1 VDRHHSVSRTVLS
14 ALGLICGAVTRAPA
28 QQAADTASPRTEPL
42 FESSERLVLNFTADF
57 GALAK
62 DRGTEKHDYPG
73 VLSYVAPS
81 GDSVTLNVQVHT
93 RGHYRLKICQYPP
106 LKIDF
111 DSNQVAGTVFA
122 HQKSLKL
129 VGQCRGGHT
138 YENYLLEEQLIY
150 RSYNLLTDLSFRVR
164 LAQITY
170 LDAKQKHGPD
180 TRWAFF
186 LQDDDRMAKR
196 TRKTVFAHAVNQAET
211 DPTQMGLFAVFQYM
225 IGNTDWAVS
234 ALHNVVLIWD
244 SSGVMYPVP
253 YDFDWSGVIWP
264 PYAMPDP
271 SLSLRTVRERTFR
284 NAECFTPETL
294 ALLFA
299 RFNAQK
305 DTIYAL
311 YRGQEGLEPKRV
323 KQALEY
329 YDDFYRTINDARA
342 ARRAFIDGCAHR

>member
-1 VDRHHSVSRTVLS
+1 VARHPSLSWTALS
-14 ALGLICGAVTRAPA
+14 AWWLMCGVVTRAPA
-28 QQAADTASPRTEPL
+28 QQAADTASPRNDPL
-42 FESSERLVLNFTADF
+42 FASSERLVLNFTADF
-57 GALAK
+57 GAIAR

-73 VLSYVAPS
+73 VLSIVAPS
-81 GDSVTLNVQVHT
+81 GDSVSLHVKVHT

-111 DSNQVAGTVFA
+111 DRDEAARTVFA

-129 VGQCRGGHT
+129 VGECRGGHT

-150 RSYNLLTDLSFRVR
+150 RAYNQLTVMSFRVR

-170 LDAKQKHGPD
+170 LDAKQKRSPD
-180 TRWAFF
+180 TRYAFF
-186 LQDDDRMAKR
+186 LEDDDRMAKR
-196 TRKTVFAHAVNQAET
+196 NRKAVFAHPVNQAET
-211 DPTQMGLFAVFQYM
+211 DSTQMSVFALFQYM

-244 SSGVMYPVP
+244 SGGVMYPVP
-253 YDFDWSGVIWP
+253 YDFDWSGVISP
-264 PYAMPDP
+264 PYAMPDS
-271 SLSLRTVRERTFR
+271 SLHLQTVRQRTFR
-284 NAECFTPETL
+284 NSECYTPEIL
-294 ALLFA
+294 ARVFA

-311 YRGQEGLEPKRV
+311 YRAQEGLEPKRV
-323 KQALEY
+323 KQALDY

-342 ARRAFIDGCAHR
+342 SRRAFIDGCANR

>member
-1 VDRHHSVSRTVLS
+1 MS
-14 ALGLICGAVTRAPA
+14 ALGLMCGAVTRAPA

-42 FESSERLVLNFTADF
+42 FASSERLALNFTADF
-57 GALAK
+57 GAISK

-73 VLSYVAPS
+73 VLSFVTPS
-81 GDSVTLNVQVHT
+81 GDSVTLNVKVHT

-111 DSNQVAGTVFA
+111 DPAQVAPTVFA

-129 VGQCRGGHT
+129 VGECRGGRT
-138 YENYLLEEQLIY
+138 YENYLLEEQLVY
-150 RSYNLLTDLSFRVR
+150 RTYNLLTELSFRVR

-180 TRWAFF
+180 TRYAFF
-186 LQDDDRMAKR
+186 LEDDDRMAKR
-196 TRKTVFAHAVNQAET
+196 SHKTVFAHPVNQAET
-211 DPTQMGLFAVFQYM
+211 DSTQMALFALFQYM

-244 SSGVMYPVP
+244 SSGVMFPVP

-264 PYAMPDP
+264 PYAVPDP
-271 SLSLRTVRERTFR
+271 SLNLPNVRQRTFR
-284 NAECFTPETL
+284 NAECFTPDIL
-294 ALLFA
+294 ARVFA
-299 RFNAQK
+299 QFNSQK

-323 KQALEY
+323 KQALDY
-329 YDDFYRTINDARA
+329 YDDFYRTISDARA
-342 ARRAFIDGCAHR
+342 SRRAFIDGCANR

>member
-1 VDRHHSVSRTVLS
+1 MAHHPSLSWTALS

-28 QQAADTASPRTEPL
+28 QQAADTASPRTDPL
-42 FESSERLVLNFTADF
+42 FQSSERLVLSFTADF

-73 VLSYVAPS
+73 VLSFVSPS
-81 GDSVTLNVQVHT
+81 GDSVTLNVKVHT

-111 DSNQVAGTVFA
+111 DRDQVAGTVFA

-129 VGQCRGGHT
+129 VGECRGGHT

-150 RSYNLLTDLSFRVR
+150 RTYNLLTDMSFRVR

-180 TRWAFF
+180 TRYAFF
-186 LQDDDRMAKR
+186 LEDDDHMAKR
-196 TRKTVFAHAVNQAET
+196 SRKTVFAHPVNQAET
-211 DPTQMGLFAVFQYM
+211 DPAQMGLFAVFQYM

-264 PYAMPDP
+264 PYAAPDP
-271 SLSLRTVRERTFR
+271 SLNLRTVRERTFR

-294 ALLFA
+294 APLFA

-311 YRGQEGLEPKRV
+311 YRAQQGLEPKRV
-323 KQALEY
+323 KQALDY
-329 YDDFYRTINDARA
+329 YDDFYHTINDVRA